1 MIPRVI
7 SVILSLGLITA
18 AAVSGMQADT
28 SEQLCFAAGS
38 DLHYCKTEEE
48 LTETN
53 PELLDDPIFWYANR
67 RAAME
72 NESGF
77 IIDEF
82 LDQCAKNDDIDF
94 VLLSG
99 DLADGGRFDSSQ
111 HVDVAAKLEKFEQE
125 TGKQVYVINGNH
137 DASLNKGETSF
148 DEFMKIYRNFGYD
161 EAIDTL
167 DGTCSYTA
175 DLGEKYRLI
184 ALDSCSET
192 ESTEDGMTLE
202 KINWVKDCAE
212 KAFDEGRYPVLMMH
226 HNILEHM
233 PLQRIISHNFIVRF
247 HNTTAEIFADAGIKI
262 VITGHEHCSDA
273 TSFTSALGNTITDFS
288 TTSLT
293 MFPLAYRVFSFSDK
307 EIKYET
313 KTIEKIDTDA
323 LTKATA
329 GYTDEMVALMNE
341 GLNEYSKQFLKAG
354 VEYRLKLGLT
364 MEKIGIEEGEPFY
377 KLVSTAAGSLCETL
391 DMPLYG
397 KGGLQE
403 AAKEY
408 NINIPDS
415 DYENG
420 WDLATELVAWHYAGC
435 ENFPLDSTE
444 VTLFLDIVNYILRNT
459 LSDVGDDVLLS
470 GLNSILSGTG
480 LSDGVTTGATKLLAK
495 IFGPVT
501 AVEYILLG
509 VASPII
515 EKFANDD
522 EVNDNNGSI
531 DGYGASSTASQVANT
546 STHFLSSVGKI
557 FINVGYFFRYFIRIF
572 SFATA

>member
-1 MIPRVI
+1 MIPRIVSI
-7 SVILSLGLITA
+7 ILSLGLITA
-18 AAVSGMQADT
+18 AAVSGMQADI

-38 DLHYCKTEEE
+38 DLHYNEPEEE

-53 PELLDDPIFWYANR
+53 PELLDDPVFWYANR

-82 LDQCAKNDDIDF
+82 LNQCAENDDIDF
-94 VLLSG
+94 VLLCG
-99 DLADGGRFDSSQ
+99 DLADDGKINRQQ
-111 HVDVAAKLEKFEQE
+111 HEDVAAKLEKFEQE

-137 DASLNKGETSF
+137 DASLNKGDTSF
-148 DEFMKIYRNFGYD
+148 DDFMSIYHNFGYD

-175 DLGEKYRLI
+175 DLGDTYRLI

-192 ESTEDGMTLE
+192 KSTEDGMTLE
-202 KINWVKDCAE
+202 KINWVTDCAE
-212 KAFDEGRYPVLMMH
+212 KAYNDGRYPILMMH

-247 HNTTAEIFADAGIKI
+247 HNTTSEIFADAGIKF

-288 TTSLT
+288 TTSLS
-293 MFPLAYRVFSFSDK
+293 MFPLAYRVFRFSEK
-307 EIKYET
+307 EIKYEL

-323 LTKATA
+323 LTQATS
-329 GYTDEMVALMNE
+329 GYTEEQISLMNE

-377 KLVSTAAGSLCETL
+377 NLVSTAVGSLCETL
-391 DMPLYG
+391 DTPLYG

-403 AAKEY
+403 KAKEY
-408 NINIPDS
+408 NINMPDS
-415 DYENG
+415 DYEDG

-444 VTLFLDIVNYILRNT
+444 VTLFLDIVNYILRDT
-459 LSDVGDDVLLS
+459 LSDVGDEVVLA
-470 GLNSILSGTG
+470 GLNSILDKIGVIDG
-480 LSDGVTTGATKLLAK
+480 LSTGFTKLASK
-495 IFGPVT
+495 VFGPVT
-501 AVEYILLG
+501 AIEYVLLG
-509 VASPII
+509 IASPII

-531 DGYGASSTASQVANT
+531 PGYGTSSTATQIANT
-546 STHFLSSVGKI
+546 STHFFSSLGKM

-572 SFATA
+572 NFATV